1 MILATASALG
11 LFHFLIHTV
20 SLFFISRKLRVVQEK
35 ENALLI
41 DIEKYRR
48 DMDLVPTIWH
58 PSEPCRVFNSGR
70 SECEYACVLWYLY
83 IHVCVVDGTEETGN
97 DVHGTA
103 QVRAPSNTVC
113 VDDEAS
119 SIPNTGK
126 IIDIDDEI
134 KSEADNT
141 DPADPDEI
149 PTTDV
154 YLLTMIESGTEDL
167 VEPK

>member
-20 SLFFISRKLRVVQEK
+20 SLFFISRKLKVVQEK

-70 SECEYACVLWYLY
+70 RMVGFEELSALFVIL
-83 IHVCVVDGTEETGN
+83 IHVVVYN
-97 DVHGTA
+97 IV
-103 QVRAPSNTVC
+103 
-113 VDDEAS
+113 
-119 SIPNTGK
+119 
-126 IIDIDDEI
+126 
-134 KSEADNT
+134 T
-141 DPADPDEI
+141 DSK
-149 PTTDV
+149 
-154 YLLTMIESGTEDL
+154 YLC
-167 VEPK
+167 